1 MVFCDASMLA
11 GCIAVKTTLGA
22 ARDDAGCRQAPVICW
37 VS

>member
-11 GCIAVKTTLGA
+11 GHLAVKTTLGA
-22 ARDDAGCRQAPVICW
+22 ARADAGRPKVPVICW

>member
-11 GCIAVKTTLGA
+11 GHLAVKTTLGA
-22 ARDDAGCRQAPVICW
+22 ARADAGRPEVPVICW